1 MQLEMKTLAPRR
13 VFLASK
19 KVPQMW
25 SLPLLICQKAPLT
38 SPQRI
43 KMQLNLKKT
52 QLN

>member
-1 MQLEMKTLAPRR
+1 MQFEMKILAPRR

-38 SPQRI
+38 NPQRI
-43 KMQLNLKKT
+43 KMHLNPKET
-52 QLN
+52 RFR